1 MLSNLSAHSPA
12 QIPAAPKINEH
23 KITYTI
29 RRNGYSIF
37 ILINIEKI
45 IIDTVHELR
54 VKYNYVFTTGG
65 IGPTHDDI
73 TAESISKAFNIKPSL
88 LRFWEKEFDILTPK
102 KNISGTRKYSSVD
115 LKNIKLIYDLVKVKG
130 YTLEGAKNKLKSSKE
145 IFEVVKK
152 LEKIKSKLIN
162 IEKEL

>member
-1 MLSNLSAHSPA
+1 MVKFQKHLRLNHLYYDFGKKNLIYLN
-12 QIPAAPKINEH
+12 Q
-23 KITYTI
+23 
-29 RRNGYSIF
+29 
-37 ILINIEKI
+37 
-45 IIDTVHELR
+45 
-54 VKYNYVFTTGG
+54 
-65 IGPTHDDI
+65 
-73 TAESISKAFNIKPSL
+73 
-88 LRFWEKEFDILTPK
+88 K

-130 YTLEGAKNKLKSSKE
+130 YTLEGAKKQLESSKE